1 MVTYNAET
9 LLILIDKIL
18 TQIAL
23 NCDLKIN
30 NKSLNSIAQHAS
42 VLHAY
47 IKQYHLDDILNVQK
61 NNCLITL
68 KKNYARNIKHLAHRL
83 CTNI

>member
-1 MVTYNAET
+1 MVTYIAET
-9 LLILIDKIL
+9 LLIAIDKIL

-23 NCDLKIN
+23 NCALKIN

-47 IKQYHLDDILNVQK
+47 IKQHHLDDILNVQK
-61 NNCLITL
+61 
-68 KKNYARNIKHLAHRL
+68 K
-83 CTNI
+83 